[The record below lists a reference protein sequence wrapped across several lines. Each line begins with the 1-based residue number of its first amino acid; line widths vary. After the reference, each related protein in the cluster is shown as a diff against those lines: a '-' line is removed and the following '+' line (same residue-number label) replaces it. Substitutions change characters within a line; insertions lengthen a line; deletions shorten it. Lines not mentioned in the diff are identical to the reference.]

1 MRPQHIH
8 RFITLV
14 YMSLFL
20 LVWGCSENPLTFQVR
35 FPAVSGLKQ
44 NDLVYFDKNEIGQV
58 KKVIY
63 TKQGDY
69 LIEVEIAPGFKNTA
83 TENSRFYIE
92 HSPAKQLNMALIVE
106 QERPGGVVLENGTVV
121 QGSARNG
128 YFAEIL
134 SDLQK
139 KAGAA
144 QNELNKT
151 LEELKKSLDTTS
163 EKLDRQLEATLDDLS
178 VQFNSFAD
186 ELGKIPDSQEVK
198 RLEESFK
205 QFADEFQ
212 KAQKDVQDYLRNE
225 IIPQFRMELERLRKQ
240 LKTEGREEELEKIDK
255 QVKEI
260 YTV

>member
-1 MRPQHIH
+1 MRQQHIH
-8 RFITLV
+8 RFITLI

-58 KKVIY
+58 KKVFY

-92 HSPAKQLNMALIVE
+92 HSPAKELNMAVIVE

-121 QGSARNG
+121 LGSVRNG

-144 QNELNKT
+144 QNELNKA

-163 EKLDRQLEATLDDLS
+163 EKLDRQLEAVLDDLS

-186 ELGKIPDSQEVK
+186 ELGKVPDSQEVK

-212 KAQKDVQDYLRNE
+212 KAQKDVQDHLRNE

-240 LKTEGREEELEKIDK
+240 LKKEGREEELEKIDK
-255 QVKEI
+255 QVKEL

>member
-14 YMSLFL
+14 CMSLFL
-20 LVWGCSENPLTFQVR
+20 LVWGCSENSLTFQVR
-35 FPAVSGLKQ
+35 FPAISGLKQ

-69 LIEVEIAPGFKNTA
+69 LVEVEIASGFKNTA

-139 KAGAA
+139 KVGAA
-144 QNELNKT
+144 QNELNKAF
-151 LEELKKSLDTTS
+151 EELKKSLDATS
-163 EKLDRQLEATLDDLS
+163 EKLDRQLEATLEDLS
-178 VQFNSFAD
+178 DQFNSFAD
-186 ELGKIPDSQEVK
+186 ELGKIPDSEEVK

-205 QFADEFQ
+205 LFGDEFQ
-212 KAQKDVQDYLRNE
+212 KAQKNVQNYLRNE

-240 LKTEGREEELEKIDK
+240 LKKEGRDEELKKIDK
-255 QVKEI
+255 QIKEI

>member
-1 MRPQHIH
+1 MKLQHIH
-8 RFITLV
+8 RSIILV

-20 LVWGCSENPLTFQVR
+20 LLWGCSENPLTLQVR

-44 NDLVYFDKNEIGQV
+44 NDLVYFDKNEIGLV
-58 KKVIY
+58 KKVVY

-69 LIEVEIAPGFKNTA
+69 LIELEIASSFKNTA

-92 HSPAKQLNMALIVE
+92 HSPAKTLNMAVIVE
-106 QERPGGVVLENGTVV
+106 QELPGGVVLENGTVV
-121 QGSARNG
+121 QGSTRSG

-144 QNELNKT
+144 QIELNKT
-151 LEELKKSLDTTS
+151 LKELKSSLDTTS
-163 EKLDRQLEATLDDLS
+163 EELEATLDNLS

-186 ELGKIPDSQEVK
+186 ELGKVPDSQEVK
-198 RLEESFK
+198 RLEENIK
-205 QFADEFQ
+205 QFADQFQ
-212 KAQKDVQDYLRNE
+212 KAQKDVQEHLRNE
-225 IIPQFRMELERLRKQ
+225 IIPKFRMELERLHKQ
-240 LKTEGREEELEKIDK
+240 LKKEGREEEFEKIDE
-255 QVKEI
+255 QVKEL

>member
-8 RFITLV
+8 RFITLF
-14 YMSLFL
+14 YMSLLL
-20 LVWGCSENPLTFQVR
+20 LVWGCSENFLTFQVR
-35 FPAVSGLKQ
+35 FPAVLGLKQ

-58 KKVIY
+58 NKVIY

-69 LIEVEIAPGFKNTA
+69 LVEVEITPGFKNTA

-92 HSPAKQLNMALIVE
+92 HSPDKQLNMAIIVE
-106 QERPGGVVLENGTVV
+106 QEHPGGIVLRKGTIV
-121 QGSARNG
+121 QGSVRNG

-134 SDLQK
+134 NDLQK

-163 EKLDRQLEATLDDLS
+163 KNLDSQLEAALDDLS
-178 VQFNSFAD
+178 VQFNSFAN
-186 ELGKIPDSQEVK
+186 ELGKIPDSQQVR
-198 RLEESFK
+198 RLEESFA
-205 QFADEFQ
+205 QFANEFQ
-212 KAQKDVQDYLRNE
+212 KAQKDVQDYIRNE
-225 IIPQFRMELERLRKQ
+225 IIPEFRMELERLHKQ
-240 LKTEGREEELEKIDK
+240 LKKEGREEELEKIDK
-255 QVKEI
+255 QVKDI